1 MNFSSSVAV
10 IILMGLFDK
19 IFKKEEAPAPAAPAP
34 KTEDSEKSNDAQGGS
49 DNSRTTSSNSGANT
63 SEERQA
69 LRGLPIGINI
79 EINPIVDDSK
89 INFTYLSRLVEFVAD
104 DELVILK
111 PTYNTTSITLET
123 DIDYGIVFKS
133 DLGIF
138 SDTVRVLDSFK
149 QAGLAFIRIK
159 LIGITTQNQ
168 RRKAYRLEE
177 FIEFQ
182 YDVVEKTSSIQSVHQ
197 KVEIQDPKFKI
208 FEKSNQE
215 RELEMLKLKKM
226 MKTFRKRFETEK
238 GSMHLPLKG
247 ETLNISSGG
256 IKFVSTTKLNRG
268 DIISL
273 YFYINHSSVL
283 ALGTI
288 IFTEDL
294 KPYDDTYISDDYEC
308 DADCQEDAFGRYSY
322 KCRFEMISD
331 ADREVF
337 VQYIMRIQHQ
347 QTQIEAGGNSK
358 TLKYL
363 HQQKPP
369 GH

>member
-1 MNFSSSVAV
+1 
-10 IILMGLFDK
+10 MGLFDK
-19 IFKKEEAPAPAAPAP
+19 IFKKEEAPAPAPAP
-34 KTEDSEKSNDAQGGS
+34 KAEVSEKSDEQGSS
-49 DNSRTTSSNSGANT
+49 DNARNTPASNSAANT

-69 LRGLPIGINI
+69 LRGLPIGVNI

-89 INFTYLSRLVEFVAD
+89 INFTYMSRLVEFVSD

-123 DIDYGIVFKS
+123 DVDYGIVFKS

-182 YDVVEKTSSIQSVHQ
+182 YDVVEKTSSISSVHQ

-226 MKTFRKRFETEK
+226 MKTFRRKFETEK
-238 GSMHLPLKG
+238 GSMRLPLKG

-347 QTQIEAGGNSK
+347 QSQIEASGNK

-363 HQQKPP
+363 HHQKPP